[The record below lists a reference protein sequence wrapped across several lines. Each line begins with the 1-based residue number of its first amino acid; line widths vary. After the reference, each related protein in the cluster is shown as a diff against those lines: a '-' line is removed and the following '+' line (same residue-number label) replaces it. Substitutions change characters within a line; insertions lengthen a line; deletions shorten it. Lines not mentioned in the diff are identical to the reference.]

1 MAANLRGRVALV
13 TGANRGIGLAI
24 ANEFVS
30 AGMRVWM
37 VARGETALRAA
48 AETLGERARP
58 FVCDVTDAGD
68 RGAVVDAI
76 RDRDAQLDV
85 LVHNAGVIRVGRVA
99 DTPSHDLLDQ
109 LATNLIAPY
118 ELTRAC
124 LPMLRD
130 SQGDIVFINSSAAKN
145 APAGMSQYSAVQR
158 ASAAFADALRAEV
171 NADGIRVA
179 VISAGR
185 TATPRQESLY
195 DQRGVAYRPE
205 LLMQP
210 VDVADIVVAIIS
222 LGRTAEV
229 TEVAM
234 RPTIKS
240 Y

>member
-1 MAANLRGRVALV
+1 MAANLGGRVALV

-24 ANEFVS
+24 ADALVS
-30 AGMRVWM
+30 VGMRVWI
-37 VARGETALRAA
+37 VARGGTELRAA
-48 AETLGERARP
+48 AVTLGERARP

-68 RGAVVDAI
+68 RDAVVDAI
-76 RDRDAQLDV
+76 RERDDQLDL
-85 LVHNAGVIRVGRVA
+85 LVHNAGVIHLGRVA
-99 DTPSHDLLDQ
+99 DTPAHHLLDQ
-109 LATNLIAPY
+109 LGTNLIAPY

-124 LPMLRD
+124 LPLLRD
-130 SQGDIVFINSSAAKN
+130 SQGDIVFVNSSAAKN
-145 APAGMSQYSAVQR
+145 SPAGMSQFSATQR
-158 ASAAFADALRAEV
+158 ASSAFAEALRAEV

-195 DQRGVAYRPE
+195 GQRGDAYRPE

-210 VDVADIVVAIIS
+210 ADVAGIVVAIVS

-234 RPTIKS
+234 RPAVKS